1 MKKYLKLRNLPSLS
15 EKIHYLD
22 EKNDL
27 FELID
32 DRVQIQKK

>member
-1 MKKYLKLRNLPSLS
+1 MKKYLKLRNLPSLN

-27 FELID
+27 FD
-32 DRVQIQKK
+32 QNCVQIQKK